1 MLCGRVEKQL
11 MKRTRDAKLR
21 ERFIR
26 NALENISMG
35 ELLERRSVDIKM
47 DEISDYIK
55 DKVILVTGAGGSI
68 GSELCRQIIRF
79 KPRLLLLLGRGE
91 NSVYLVEKELS
102 SHHTL
107 IKMISLIADIQDKK
121 RLEDIFSFYRPQ
133 IIFHAA
139 AHKHVPLM
147 ELNPSEAIK
156 NNLWGTRNLA
166 DCAQKHKAERFI
178 FISSDKAVNST
189 NIMGTSKKLAELVL
203 QSRAKDSG
211 TRFVIVRFG
220 NVLGSRGSVFH
231 SFKEQ
236 IIKGGP
242 VTITHPEMVRYFMT
256 IPEGV
261 KLVIQAGAMA
271 KGGEIFVLDMGNPI
285 KIIDLARKLI
295 TLAGLKVGKDIPI
308 VFTGIRP
315 GEKLVEE
322 ILTDRERVKATYHDL
337 IYISEPP
344 TIPDE
349 LEGSL
354 RELENFISLHDSVA
368 SEEILTKVRI
378 MFPEFYQP
386 QPPSFDSSE
395 EQQRG

>member
-1 MLCGRVEKQL
+1 
-11 MKRTRDAKLR
+11 
-21 ERFIR
+21 
-26 NALENISMG
+26 MG
-35 ELLERRSVDIKM
+35 DLLERRSIDIKI
-47 DEISDYIK
+47 DEISGYIK

-68 GSELCRQIIRF
+68 GSELCRQITRF
-79 KPRLLLLLGRGE
+79 EPRMLLLLGRGE
-91 NSVYLVEKELS
+91 NSIYLIEKELRN
-102 SHHTL
+102 HHKL

-156 NNLWGTRNLA
+156 NNVWGTRNLA
-166 DCAQKHKAERFI
+166 DCAQKHKAECFI
-178 FISSDKAVNST
+178 FISSDKAVYST
-189 NIMGTSKKLAELVL
+189 SIMGASKRLAELVL
-203 QSRAKDSG
+203 QTRAKDNG

-231 SFKEQ
+231 LFKEQ
-236 IIKGGP
+236 IMKGGP

-285 KIIDLARKLI
+285 KIIDLAHKLI
-295 TLAGLKVGKDIPI
+295 SLAGLELGKDIQI
-308 VFTGIRP
+308 VFTGMRP

-322 ILTDRERVKATYHDL
+322 ILTDREKVRATYHDL
-337 IYISEPP
+337 IYISDPP
-344 TIPDE
+344 AISEE
-349 LEGSL
+349 LQLSL
-354 RELENFISLHDSVA
+354 REFENFVSLHDSVA
-368 SEEILTKVRI
+368 VEEILTGVRT
-378 MFPEFYQP
+378 MFPELYQP
-386 QPPSFDSSE
+386 QPSGVDSSE
-395 EQQRG
+395 EQQR

>member
-1 MLCGRVEKQL
+1 
-11 MKRTRDAKLR
+11 MKRTRDAKIR
-21 ERFIR
+21 GRFIR

-55 DKVILVTGAGGSI
+55 DKTILVTGAGGSI

-91 NSVYLVEKELS
+91 NSVFLVEKELS
-102 SHHTL
+102 SHHAL
-107 IKMISLIADIQDKK
+107 VKMISLIADIQDKK
-121 RLEDIFSFYRPQ
+121 RLEDIFSFYQPQ

-156 NNLWGTRNLA
+156 NNVWGTRNLA

-189 NIMGTSKKLAELVL
+189 NIMGTSKRLAELVL
-203 QSRAKDSG
+203 QARAKDSG

-271 KGGEIFVLDMGNPI
+271 KGGEVFVLDMGNPI

-295 TLAGLKVGKDIPI
+295 NLAGLKLGKDIQI

-322 ILTDRERVKATYHDL
+322 ILTDRERVRATYHDL
-337 IYISEPP
+337 IYISDPP

-354 RELENFISLHDSVA
+354 RELENFISLHDSV
-368 SEEILTKVRI
+368 EVEGILTKVRT
-378 MFPEFYQP
+378 MFPELYQP
-386 QPPSFDSSE
+386 QPPSINSNE